1 MRSKT
6 HRWPTQ
12 KPPIYSTRVA
22 HNTSNLT
29 PATKKVQVKHRRVG
43 GAGAE
48 AEAGLP
54 RLAVRER
61 ALRLLLLHREQDYHG
76 RSPRLMRRVRLQHRD
91 DNDARLEELAA
102 KRCPSWPTTIFP
114 ATERRVPSVRAAR
127 ARRGAGKARLSQ
139 KRCAAAIVLLARA
152 SNEQSGG
159 HQLAFSGQTDSRV
172 ARFQSEI
179 VSLSGFLHK
188 I

>member
-1 MRSKT
+1 MR
-6 HRWPTQ
+6 
-12 KPPIYSTRVA
+12 RVA
-22 HNTSNLT
+22 DRSLSGIHG
-29 PATKKVQVKHRRVG
+29 ARRARAASSGVETEAESSSPIG

-76 RSPRLMRRVRLQHRD
+76 RSPRRMRRVRLQHRD